1 MQEYTGKHGK
11 AAAAARLD
19 STAQAIV
26 QKCYRKAKKSSSSSR
41 VGRRVYGVG
50 RRGRVWGV
58 GCRVLGLHFRL
69 GFRFE
74 VQGLGSRVAGFV

>member
-1 MQEYTGKHGK
+1 VQEYTGKHGK

-26 QKCYRKAKKSSSSSR
+26 QKCYRKAKN
-41 VGRRVYGVG
+41 GVG

-58 GCRVLGLHFRL
+58 RCRVLGLNFRL

-74 VQGLGSRVAGFV
+74 VQGLGSSVAGFL